1 MIKNFWCY
9 VLLMITNWKVN
20 TMKYHRSGGNANKLN
35 RSKTH
40 WWWVIKTS
48 KLILYAKTKK
58 HKKIYE
64 SLIFIVQKKFSK
76 MFTYFLSQRAS
87 SLFSCCILS
96 KLTSEHILR
105 VTKLC
110 LQVDSLPLRRWIA
123 PYKINCVVSTLITL
137 DTPIWNHISKFEVET
152 VSKSITVH
160 MIVSAFCASYAF
172 QLFVDIH
179 K

>member
-1 MIKNFWCY
+1 
-9 VLLMITNWKVN
+9 MITNWKVN

-58 HKKIYE
+58 HNFFYE

-152 VSKSITVH
+152 VSKSITVQ

>member
-1 MIKNFWCY
+1 MQKQRNIKNFTNHWF
-9 VLLMITNWKVN
+9 LLF
-20 TMKYHRSGGNANKLN
+20 
-35 RSKTH
+35 
-40 WWWVIKTS
+40 
-48 KLILYAKTKK
+48 KK
-58 HKKIYE
+58 R
-64 SLIFIVQKKFSK
+64 FSK

-179 K
+179 KYSTFWEVFGQVKPLYKGTISTDRVCMLLNIIFNAELFRQHVI

>member
-1 MIKNFWCY
+1 
-9 VLLMITNWKVN
+9 
-20 TMKYHRSGGNANKLN
+20 MKYHRSGGNANKLN

-58 HKKIYE
+58 HKKKNYE
-64 SLIFIVQKKFSK
+64 SLIFIVKKRFSK

>member
-1 MIKNFWCY
+1 MQKQRNIKNFTNHWF
-9 VLLMITNWKVN
+9 LLF
-20 TMKYHRSGGNANKLN
+20 
-35 RSKTH
+35 
-40 WWWVIKTS
+40 
-48 KLILYAKTKK
+48 KK
-58 HKKIYE
+58 R
-64 SLIFIVQKKFSK
+64 FSK

-137 DTPIWNHISKFEVET
+137 DTPIWNHISKFDVW
-152 VSKSITVH
+152 KRITVQV
-160 MIVSAFCASYAF
+160 MVRTFCAF

-179 K
+179 KYSTFWGVFGHVKPLYKLTISTDRVCMLLNIIFNAELFRQHVI

>member
-1 MIKNFWCY
+1 
-9 VLLMITNWKVN
+9 
-20 TMKYHRSGGNANKLN
+20 
-35 RSKTH
+35 
-40 WWWVIKTS
+40 
-48 KLILYAKTKK
+48 
-58 HKKIYE
+58 
-64 SLIFIVQKKFSK
+64 

-179 K
+179 KYSTFCEVFGQVKPLYKGTISTDRVCMLLNIIFNAELFRQHVI